1 MTEVAAAQLLATVQR
16 PFPQNQEKHV
26 KRDNGAEDAAAAQS
40 VQATQG
46 ATTRTFVSRAQSAS
60 RTQGTSRAQ
69 GASSAEQTPHSGS
82 RRSDDKR
89 KPPKKEKRQ
98 DASPPADP
106 DPSGDSSSEDSSSG
120 ESDYDF
126 GQNADSNLTA
136 AKTPEGTTLLTF
148 RPYIN
153 SHTLSE
159 FDTKAAIRERVHW
172 WEQFANLA
180 AQGAWSNKMR
190 IQELKLKLSGAAR
203 DWFNQLPKH
212 TQRDWKELATAFRK
226 KYCKARASYSER
238 YYTMEMRSSESALDF
253 FYRLNSA
260 AGKADI
266 DFRKSTKRLEKHIR
280 RFITKLKETRLKTS
294 LQGQRFKSISDLEY
308 ALEQDEEVW
317 TQNERDAAT
326 SRNRDFRA
334 GNLPN
339 PGRPRPKRFE
349 RAYLTQNADFGVKM
363 SEYPEELPRMQ
374 DAVEESGVSAQG
386 VDSGSQDNR
395 DDGGALNAGPSG
407 AEWTQTLTNEV
418 YRVMDN
424 MGWRPP
430 GHAPHGNPVPNSGRR
445 ENPNWDK
452 YCEKCHKWG
461 HPEESCWKDIKCDRC
476 QELGHPTHMCRAQPC
491 DNCGKLHQGKPCEDW
506 KALEDLKKLAR
517 QGALKD
523 LPSHI
528 LDKLLDGEASTGKPL
543 NL

>member
-16 PFPQNQEKHV
+16 SFPQNHEKHV
-26 KRDNGAEDAAAAQS
+26 KKENGAEDATAAQS
-40 VQATQG
+40 VQAAQG
-46 ATTRTFVSRAQSAS
+46 ATTRTSVSRAQSAS
-60 RTQGTSRAQ
+60 RTQGISRAQ
-69 GASSAEQTPHSGS
+69 GAPNAEQTPHSGS

-98 DASPPADP
+98 DSSPSEDS
-106 DPSGDSSSEDSSSG
+106 DPSGDSSSEDSSSS

-126 GQNADSNLTA
+126 GQDADGNMTA

-159 FDTKAAIRERVHW
+159 FDTKAVVCT
-172 WEQFANLA
+172 
-180 AQGAWSNKMR
+180 
-190 IQELKLKLSGAAR
+190 AR

-238 YYTMEMRSSESALDF
+238 CYTMEMRSSESALDF

-266 DFRKSTKRLEKHIR
+266 DFRRSTKRLEKHIR

-308 ALEQDEEVW
+308 ALEQDEEVG
-317 TQNERDAAT
+317 TQNERDAVT
-326 SRNRDFRA
+326 SRNRDFHA

-374 DAVEESGVSAQG
+374 DAVEESGVPVQG
-386 VDSGSQDNR
+386 VNPGSQDAR
-395 DDGGALNAGPSG
+395 EDGAFVYCFKSG
-407 AEWTQTLTNEV
+407 F
-418 YRVMDN
+418 
-424 MGWRPP
+424 P
-430 GHAPHGNPVPNSGRR
+430 
-445 ENPNWDK
+445 
-452 YCEKCHKWG
+452 
-461 HPEESCWKDIKCDRC
+461 
-476 QELGHPTHMCRAQPC
+476 
-491 DNCGKLHQGKPCEDW
+491 
-506 KALEDLKKLAR
+506 
-517 QGALKD
+517 
-523 LPSHI
+523 
-528 LDKLLDGEASTGKPL
+528 
-543 NL
+543 

>member
-16 PFPQNQEKHV
+16 PFPENQEKHV
-26 KRDNGAEDAAAAQS
+26 KRENGAEDAAAAQS
-40 VQATQG
+40 VQAAQG
-46 ATTRTFVSRAQSAS
+46 TTTRTSVSRAQSAS
-60 RTQGTSRAQ
+60 RTQ

-106 DPSGDSSSEDSSSG
+106 DPSGDSSSEDSSSS

-126 GQNADSNLTA
+126 GQDADNNLTA

-148 RPYIN
+148 RQYIN

-159 FDTKAAIRERVHW
+159 FDAKAAIRERVHW

-180 AQGAWSNKMR
+180 AQGARSSKMR

-212 TQRDWKELATAFRK
+212 MQRDWKELATAFRK

-238 YYTMEMRSSESALDF
+238 YYKMEMRSSESALDF
-253 FYRLNSA
+253 FYRLNAA

-280 RFITKLKETRLKTS
+280 RFITKLKETCLKTS
-294 LQGQRFKSISDLEY
+294 LQGQRFKNISDLEY

-317 TQNERDAAT
+317 TQNEHDAAT

-363 SEYPEELPRMQ
+363 SEYPEELPRRQ
-374 DAVEESGVSAQG
+374 DAVEESGVSAQR
-386 VDSGSQDNR
+386 VDPGSQDAR

-430 GHAPHGNPVPNSGRR
+430 GHMPHGNPVPNSGRR

-461 HPEESCWKDIKCDRC
+461 HPEEGCWKDIKCDRC

>member
-1 MTEVAAAQLLATVQR
+1 MENEQKEFLARERLEAMERERRRDQRDLDARRHVQELTDRLVRAETARLEAERRAQDLEARQTQDERRAQESAQDAARADVLEQERLGAAYAERMQAEIDAERARWDEGAQREQMSEMESLRQKVQDAEAALGQEPAQLLATVQR

-46 ATTRTFVSRAQSAS
+46 ATTRTSVSRAHSAS

-106 DPSGDSSSEDSSSG
+106 DPSGDSSSEDSSSS

-126 GQNADSNLTA
+126 GQDADSNLTA

-226 KYCKARASYSER
+226 KYCKARASYSE
-238 YYTMEMRSSESALDF
+238 
-253 FYRLNSA
+253 
-260 AGKADI
+260 
-266 DFRKSTKRLEKHIR
+266 
-280 RFITKLKETRLKTS
+280 
-294 LQGQRFKSISDLEY
+294 
-308 ALEQDEEVW
+308 
-317 TQNERDAAT
+317 
-326 SRNRDFRA
+326 
-334 GNLPN
+334 
-339 PGRPRPKRFE
+339 
-349 RAYLTQNADFGVKM
+349 
-363 SEYPEELPRMQ
+363 
-374 DAVEESGVSAQG
+374 
-386 VDSGSQDNR
+386 
-395 DDGGALNAGPSG
+395 
-407 AEWTQTLTNEV
+407 
-418 YRVMDN
+418 
-424 MGWRPP
+424 
-430 GHAPHGNPVPNSGRR
+430 
-445 ENPNWDK
+445 
-452 YCEKCHKWG
+452 
-461 HPEESCWKDIKCDRC
+461 
-476 QELGHPTHMCRAQPC
+476 
-491 DNCGKLHQGKPCEDW
+491 
-506 KALEDLKKLAR
+506 
-517 QGALKD
+517 
-523 LPSHI
+523 
-528 LDKLLDGEASTGKPL
+528 
-543 NL
+543 